1 LGWGRASHFGGAERN
16 CQVVALLPDFVATQ
30 HRHSPEAVAMNTSS
44 RERTARETP
53 GPPPPNEKSY
63 AELQLIYDTAPVGL
77 AFLSPDCRYV
87 QINRRLTEICGLSI
101 ADHIGQLV
109 RETVPQVADQVEKIV
124 EAVMRTGEPVTGV
137 EVCGQ
142 RSDKLN
148 ADHVWITNWHP
159 LKGPDGSIVGV
170 NVVAEEI
177 TERKRAEAVL
187 TASDKALRESEV
199 RFRELADNISQFAW
213 TADQTGWIYWYNKRW
228 YDYTGTKLEDMEGWG
243 WQKVHHPE
251 HVERVVRRIKESFE
265 SGTPWEDTFPLR
277 GADGSYRWFLS
288 RALPIR
294 NEAGD
299 VIRWFGTN
307 TDITKQIEAENAL
320 RESEARFRELAN
332 NISQFAW
339 TADQAGRRYWY
350 NKRWYDYT
358 GTTLEDMQG
367 WGWQKVH
374 HPEHVERVVQR
385 MRESFES
392 GTRWEDTF
400 PLRGADGSYR
410 WFLSR
415 ALPIRSEAG
424 DVIRWFGTNTDIT
437 KQIEAEKALREL
449 NETLEQRVEDET
461 RERLQ
466 IWNVSQDLLVV
477 ADLAGKYLS
486 VNPAWTPTLG
496 WSNSELLGRT
506 SQWLLHP
513 DDQDKTYD
521 EIGRLAAG
529 QKTLRFESRFRHKDG
544 SYRWISWDAAPDED
558 RIYAMGRDVT
568 ELKDAENLLRETR
581 SELAQF
587 ARRTMLTAMT
597 ASIAHE
603 INQPLA
609 AMAANGHAGLRWLA
623 KTEPDLD
630 EVRQALERI
639 VENGDRAGNIVASIR
654 AMFRKDGPKKEPL
667 NVNDLVRDVFALVR
681 GELERHRIVLRS
693 ELRED
698 LPKIVGERVP
708 LQQVLLNL
716 IMNAAEAMGS
726 VTDRAR
732 VLRVSSNTIEEAS
745 GVAVTV
751 EDSGTGIAGKDKDRI
766 FEAFFTTKPEGMG
779 MGLSICQSIV
789 AAHGGRLWVTPGM
802 PGSVFHV
809 QLPIGGLAA
818 WVAPRR

>member
-1 LGWGRASHFGGAERN
+1 MRYGRYEN
-16 CQVVALLPDFVATQ
+16 I
-30 HRHSPEAVAMNTSS
+30 PEVTVMSTSS
-44 RERTARETP
+44 REGTAS
-53 GPPPPNEKSY
+53 EKSY
-63 AELQLIYDTAPVGL
+63 EQLPELQLIYDTAPVGL

-87 QINRRLTEICGLSI
+87 QINRRLTEICGLSV
-101 ADHIGQLV
+101 ADHIGQSV
-109 RETVPQVADQVEKIV
+109 RETVPLVADQVEKIV
-124 EAVMRTGEPVTGV
+124 EVVMRTGEPVTGV
-137 EVCGQ
+137 EVHGQ

-159 LKGPDGSIVGV
+159 LKSPDGSIVGV

-187 TASDKALRESEV
+187 TANEKALRESEV

-213 TADQTGWIYWYNKRW
+213 TADQNGWIYWYNKRW
-228 YDYTGTKLEDMEGWG
+228 HDYTGTTLEDMEGWG

-251 HVERVVRRIKESFE
+251 HVDRVVRRIRESFE

-294 NEAGD
+294 NEAG
-299 VIRWFGTN
+299 
-307 TDITKQIEAENAL
+307 E
-320 RESEARFRELAN
+320 
-332 NISQFAW
+332 
-339 TADQAGRRYWY
+339 
-350 NKRWYDYT
+350 
-358 GTTLEDMQG
+358 
-367 WGWQKVH
+367 
-374 HPEHVERVVQR
+374 VV
-385 MRESFES
+385 
-392 GTRWEDTF
+392 
-400 PLRGADGSYR
+400 
-410 WFLSR
+410 
-415 ALPIRSEAG
+415 
-424 DVIRWFGTNTDIT
+424 RWFGTNTDIT

-477 ADLAGKYLS
+477 ADLEGKYFS
-486 VNPAWTPTLG
+486 VNPAWTATLG

-513 DDQDKTYD
+513 DDHDRTFD
-521 EIGRLAAG
+521 EIGHLAAG
-529 QKTLRFESRFRHKDG
+529 RKTLRFENRFRHKDG
-544 SYRWISWDAAPDED
+544 SYRWISWDSAPDGG

-568 ELKDAENLLRETR
+568 ELKDAENLLREAR
-581 SELAQF
+581 AELAQF
-587 ARRTMLTAMT
+587 ARRTMLTTMT

-609 AMAANGHAGLRWLA
+609 AMAANGNAGLRWLA
-623 KTEPDLD
+623 RTEPDLD
-630 EVRQALERI
+630 EVRQALERV
-639 VENGDRAGNIVASIR
+639 VENSHRASDIVAGLR
-654 AMFRKDGPKKEPL
+654 AMFRKDGQKKESFD
-667 NVNDLVRDVFALVR
+667 VNDLVRDVFALVR
-681 GELERHRIVLRS
+681 GELERHKIVLRS

-698 LPKIVGERVP
+698 LPKIAGERVP

-716 IMNAAEAMGS
+716 IMNAIEAMGS

-732 VLRVSSNTIEEAS
+732 VLRVSSKTMEEAY

-766 FEAFFTTKPEGMG
+766 FNAFFTTKPEGMG

-789 AAHGGRLWVTPGM
+789 EAHSGRLWVTPGM
-802 PGSVFHV
+802 PQGSVFHV
-809 QLPIGGLAA
+809 QLPIGG
-818 WVAPRR
+818 